1 MDTFHNDIML
11 QKSFLEKAVS
21 GYLGPE
27 TVLSIQKIK
36 ERRFSK
42 IIFTG
47 MGSSHFCA
55 LSAFK
60 SGSAMSVISRSLKF
74 SGYSPRF
81 SPPSMTERL

>member
-36 ERRFSK
+36 
-42 IIFTG
+42 
-47 MGSSHFCA
+47 
-55 LSAFK
+55 
-60 SGSAMSVISRSLKF
+60 
-74 SGYSPRF
+74 
-81 SPPSMTERL
+81 